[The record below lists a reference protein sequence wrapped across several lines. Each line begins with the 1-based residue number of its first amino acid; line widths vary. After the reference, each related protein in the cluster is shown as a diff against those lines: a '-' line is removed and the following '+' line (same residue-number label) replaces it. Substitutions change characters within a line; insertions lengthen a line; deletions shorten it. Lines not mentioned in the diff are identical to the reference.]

1 MNISPV
7 TIFILPGSE
16 PGGPHGSSIDD
27 IQRSLFGP
35 LQGVAG
41 IREQLSG
48 LTARLPQPPDAML
61 EQEIPFDVPTELLTT
76 VQHIVAAYLTP
87 AEEKLRRL
95 IALTPE
101 QLHQEWLAA
110 RKASP
115 SPSAD

>member
-7 TIFILPGSE
+7 TIFILPG
-16 PGGPHGSSIDD
+16 GDAGSPYNGSTAD

-35 LQGVAG
+35 LQGMVS

-61 EQEIPFDVPTELLTT
+61 EQEIPFDVPAELLTT
-76 VQHIVAAYLTP
+76 VQHIVAVYLAP

-101 QLHQEWLAA
+101 QLHQEWRAA
-110 RKASP
+110 RNAP
-115 SPSAD
+115 APTGD